1 MSASDKAFQ
10 LGLAMMR
17 ASTPDGNTWPRTKSE
32 WDKAVAALEQMG
44 VAMYLKL
51 GMPKA
56 KARTLARV
64 THGGQA
70 GRLLLATAQQA
81 DRERH
86 E

>member
-17 ASTPDGNTWPRTKSE
+17 ASTPDSNTWPRTKSE

-44 VAMYLKL
+44 FAMHLKM
-51 GMPKA
+51 GMPEA
-56 KARTLARV
+56 EARTLARM
-64 THGGQA
+64 THGGAA
-70 GRLLLATAQQA
+70 GRLLLETAQQV

-86 E
+86 A